1 MMTEEQ
7 KSGKKVIGGP
17 GITASG
23 DVHIIDISGQLAI
36 GKDITQTQIMSQPDI
51 KDLVNNL
58 REFKNGV
65 PKLDLPSEDQ
75 SIVNGEISVAIKEAK
90 KDKPALTKIR
100 ERFESIISTI
110 EGAGKTIKDISEL
123 YEPAKK
129 IATILGMGLQA
140 LL

>member
-7 KSGKKVIGGP
+7 ESGKKVIGGS

-23 DVHIIDISGQLAI
+23 NVHISSVSGHVTI
-36 GKDITQTQIMSQPDI
+36 GDITQTQIISQIDL
-51 KDLVNNL
+51 KDLMNNL
-58 REFKNGV
+58 REFQKGI
-65 PKLDLPSEDQ
+65 PKLDLTSEDQ
-75 SIVNGEISVAIKEAK
+75 SIVNGEISAAIKEAK
-90 KDKPALTKIR
+90 KDKLGPSKIR

-110 EGAGKTIKDISEL
+110 KDAGKTLKDISEL

-129 IATILGMGLQA
+129 IATVLGIGLQA